1 MWRTILVE
9 DEEYVRTE
17 LAELFPWQP
26 YDFVL
31 VGEAENAQTAMDLIE
46 EVHPDL
52 VITDLRMPEMDG
64 LELISWIVQHFP
76 EIVVTVISAYNDFP
90 SVRKALRLGASD
102 YLIKAELTQETA
114 GAFLK
119 RIGKILTERRY
130 ISEQQKKL
138 TDHMEHYRLLA
149 SEAFWRDLLTGSIAQ
164 REIQTKA
171 SQLGLELDDLWFSL
185 IFIHVA
191 KKDLHRNVGRILNEA
206 LTEGSW
212 AVLDWEWS
220 WRLVKF
226 KRGDYVVILSRD
238 GQKPKQEELE
248 QIEKCAHDLR
258 TRITISIT
266 LSVSLEADKYLGLP
280 RLFKEAKNLN
290 LLRLYFPEKRY
301 ITNDDISV
309 IRQASAPDIPRLLNT
324 WEEALRNIHADSE
337 LALLNSFLDTVFI
350 DIIPVCLTPEEARW
364 LVLDLIRT
372 FHWVLFEYRVR
383 WDQVIGRGRD
393 YLEIIEEV
401 DSIADWQSML
411 RDLAVKF
418 RQFVQK
424 RQALA
429 VHPQISL
436 AVRKAVAYIQANYHR
451 DLSLEEVA
459 THAGV
464 SMSYLSRAFPEYVG
478 DNFSNYLRNLRIERA
493 KELLLFTNEYIYEIA
508 SKVGFWN
515 SRYFS
520 KVFHDTVG
528 MSPVDYRR
536 VHNEQD
542 QE

>member
-17 LAELFPWQP
+17 LAELFPWKQ
-26 YDFVL
+26 YEFVL
-31 VGEAENAQTAMDLIE
+31 VGEAENAQTAMELVE

-52 VITDLRMPEMDG
+52 VVTDIRMPEMDG

-76 EIVVTVISAYNDFP
+76 SIVVAVISAYNDFP

-102 YLIKAELTQETA
+102 YLIKAEITQETA

-130 ISEQQKKL
+130 VSDQQKKL

-149 SEAFWRDLLTGSIAQ
+149 SEAFWRDLLTGSVAQ

-171 SQLGLELDDLWFSL
+171 GQLGLDLDDLWFGL

-191 KKDLHRNVGRILNEA
+191 KKDIQRNVGKILDEA
-206 LTEGSW
+206 LTEGIR
-212 AVLDWEWS
+212 AVPDWKWS
-220 WRLVKF
+220 WRLIKF
-226 KRGDYVVILSRD
+226 KRGDYVVILSQD
-238 GQKPKQEELE
+238 GQRPKQEELE
-248 QIEKCAHDLR
+248 QIQKFAYDLR
-258 TRITISIT
+258 TRVTISIT
-266 LSVSLEADKYLGLP
+266 LSVSLEAGKFLGLP
-280 RLFKEAKNLN
+280 KLFKEVKELN

-301 ITNDDISV
+301 ITNDDIST
-309 IRQASAPDIPRLLNT
+309 IRQAPAPDIPKLLDA
-324 WEEALRNIHADSE
+324 WEEVLRNVHADSE
-337 LALLNSFLDTVFI
+337 QELINSFLDTVFT

-383 WDQVIGRGRD
+383 WDEVIGRERN
-393 YLEIIEEV
+393 YLETIEEV

-418 RQFVQK
+418 QQFVEK
-424 RQALA
+424 RQTAV
-429 VHPQISL
+429 VHPRISL
-436 AVRKAVAYIQANYHR
+436 AVRKALAYMQTNYHR

-478 DNFSNYLRNLRIERA
+478 DGR
-493 KELLLFTNEYIYEIA
+493 
-508 SKVGFWN
+508 
-515 SRYFS
+515 
-520 KVFHDTVG
+520 
-528 MSPVDYRR
+528 
-536 VHNEQD
+536 
-542 QE
+542 